1 MCAPMPELSGN
12 VLLLE
17 DNLIVSLDVEE
28 ILKELG
34 AQNVYSADT
43 VKDALG
49 LVDAHS
55 YSFALL
61 DVKLSDGDVFPVADR
76 LLHTVLEASGPM
88 LGAILASLFRVAHVC
103 AAAAACSPPS
113 LLGFLGGSGLA
124 RRGAAPQLQQA
135 RARLQPAVHE

>member
-61 DVKLSDGDVFPVADR
+61 DVKLSDGSTPR
-76 LLHTVLEASGPM
+76 LPENTRGGKN
-88 LGAILASLFRVAHVC
+88 LGKFIRKFNLVGRV
-103 AAAAACSPPS
+103 
-113 LLGFLGGSGLA
+113 
-124 RRGAAPQLQQA
+124 R
-135 RARLQPAVHE
+135 

>member
-76 LLHTVLEASGPM
+76 LLQIGVRICFATGHGDADFLKARYPGVAIIDKPYSKED
-88 LGAILASLFRVAHVC
+88 ILA
-103 AAAAACSPPS
+103 
-113 LLGFLGGSGLA
+113 LL
-124 RRGAAPQLQQA
+124 Q
-135 RARLQPAVHE
+135 